1 MTAEANQDRFLGAI
15 LGMAIGDAVGM
26 PLAGMTA
33 TEIESGFG
41 SSLSYHPRVFGD
53 GTAIKAGEVT
63 DETEIALCI
72 IESFTVS
79 QGVIDPEN
87 IGMRL
92 SFLARG
98 ESRRWMHPDT
108 IASASGVSE
117 QAEWRLPLRDDG
129 PATGDLVGRGIPVGL
144 MHAVGG
150 TTLEEMAADAETI
163 TRITHGSSYAV
174 HTVAAV
180 AEAVRRVARR
190 ESTLA
195 SLAGDLAAN
204 RTSGRLAEMLAEP
217 GRPIDPNDDDLAG
230 VVVGAL
236 RAAGAASDLEHC
248 LSKATRDGGP
258 TDSRAALAGALFGAY
273 HGSAVIPQRWIDGLE
288 SRIYVSLAV
297 PWFWRTV
304 AKARGR
310 LIDLRSDV

>member
-1 MTAEANQDRFLGAI
+1 VAAEANQDRFLGAI

-33 TEIESGFG
+33 TEIERGFG
-41 SSLSYHPRVFGD
+41 STLAYHPRVFDD
-53 GTAIKAGEVT
+53 GTEIKAGEVS
-63 DETEIALCI
+63 DETEIALCV

-108 IASASGVSE
+108 IASASGRSE
-117 QAEWRLPLRDDG
+117 EADWRLPLMDDG
-129 PATGDLVGRGIPVGL
+129 SATGDLVGRGVPVGL
-144 MHAVGG
+144 MHAVGS
-150 TTLEEMAADAETI
+150 TTLDAMAGDAETI
-163 TRITHGSSYAV
+163 ARITHQSSYAV
-174 HTVAAV
+174 EGVTVV
-180 AEAVRRVARR
+180 AEAVRRAARR
-190 ESTLA
+190 ESSLG
-195 SLAGDLAAN
+195 SLAADLAA
-204 RTSGRLAEMLAEP
+204 RSSGRFAELLSDP
-217 GRPIDPNDDDLAG
+217 GVGLDALDDDIAT

-236 RAAGAASDLEHC
+236 RAAAEATDMEQC
-248 LSKATRDGGP
+248 LTLATRDGGP
-258 TDSRAALAGALFGAY
+258 ADSRAALAGALYGGY

-310 LIDLRSDV
+310 LIDLRTDG

>member
-1 MTAEANQDRFLGAI
+1 MTTEANQDRFLGAI

-33 TEIESGFG
+33 AEIERGFG
-41 SSLSYHPRVFGD
+41 TTLAYHPRVFDD
-53 GTAIKAGEVT
+53 GTEIKAGEVT

-72 IESFTVS
+72 IESFTVG

-108 IASASGVSE
+108 IVAASGVSE
-117 QAEWRLPLRDDG
+117 AAYWCLPMRDDG

-144 MHAVGG
+144 MHAVGSASVAD
-150 TTLEEMAADAETI
+150 MVADAEI
-163 TRITHGSSYAV
+163 IARITHGSSYAV
-174 HTVAAV
+174 QGVGVV
-180 AEAVRRVARR
+180 AEAVRRAARR
-190 ESTLA
+190 ESTLE
-195 SLAGDLAAN
+195 SLAEDLAAT
-204 RTSGRLAEMLAEP
+204 RGGGRFAELLPSGGA
-217 GRPIDPNDDDLAG
+217 GIDPMDNDIAN

-236 RAAGAASDLEHC
+236 EAAGSAADLEQC
-248 LSKATRDGGP
+248 LSLATSQGGP

-273 HGSAVIPQRWIDGLE
+273 HGSAVIPQGWIDGLE

-310 LIDLRSDV
+310 LIDLRSDG